1 MKGLLEITYLMLDL
15 NIINATALL
24 RLFVDGSI
32 FFFFFNADEK
42 LFELFWIE
50 NDFAKYFAKFR
61 NLSIILFRTL

>member
-1 MKGLLEITYLMLDL
+1 MV
-15 NIINATALL
+15 A
-24 RLFVDGSI
+24 

-50 NDFAKYFAKFR
+50 NHFAKYFAKFR